1 MRLDYIFSY
10 WIFIWFILYKIN
22 IIKLNPLLA
31 LLIALV
37 QNLIVISLMFY
48 YGTKTK
54 LKILFTIGMFIL
66 KIIPIYILIKN
77 KTRISTND
85 IKYFILL
92 FLIYIGYLKLN
103 NIQIDYLNKIA
114 YDLIFNNKLEL
125 PFINLFDRL
134 INIK

>member
-22 IIKLNPLLA
+22 IIKFNPLLA

>member
-125 PFINLFDRL
+125 PFINLSNRL
-134 INIK
+134 IKIK

>member
-134 INIK
+134 INK